1 MKKIKKSDPLFKP
14 VKKLKTAIEVISLDI
29 KVVGNIKSIA

>member
-14 VKKLKTAIEVISLDI
+14 VKKLKTAIEVKTLDI
-29 KVVGNIKSIA
+29 IVVGNLKSIT